1 MSSKST
7 NLAVTLALVLAS
19 GGCKD
24 EGTRRGAAALDRPAT
39 PTTPT
44 TAATAAT
51 PAAPTP
57 PTAPTTP
64 TPPAGAPT
72 APAAPTPPARTAP
85 APTAPAAP
93 VAAMPA
99 SVPGCMP
106 VEPHQRAGR
115 ATVTIV
121 GDGLDVH
128 DVVAPALC
136 GALHLEATRRFAV
149 GDGTQFKAC
158 LPDGNAFSI
167 TADVVLTGPQQVTFK
182 YEDYKKKTALLELAV
197 AGKGTYNQRDEP
209 TDADKLTIAYD
220 WHTAEAHVDVV
231 WPSKKDRVVRVDAV
245 FDCGAAMR

>member
-1 MSSKST
+1 MPR
-7 NLAVTLALVLAS
+7 LPRPGRFAWFVILEILV
-19 GGCKD
+19 
-24 EGTRRGAAALDRPAT
+24 GAAIWFGTGSRSDAQ
-39 PTTPT
+39 
-44 TAATAAT
+44 
-51 PAAPTP
+51 PTP
-57 PTAPTTP
+57 
-64 TPPAGAPT
+64 
-72 APAAPTPPARTAP
+72 AP
-85 APTAPAAP
+85 APTAPTAPSGPAAPVAPPTPTVGTPPAPSDPAAP

-99 SVPGCMP
+99 PVAGCMP
-106 VEPHQRAGR
+106 VAPHQRAGR
-115 ATVTIV
+115 ATLTIV

-128 DVVAPALC
+128 DVVAPAIC